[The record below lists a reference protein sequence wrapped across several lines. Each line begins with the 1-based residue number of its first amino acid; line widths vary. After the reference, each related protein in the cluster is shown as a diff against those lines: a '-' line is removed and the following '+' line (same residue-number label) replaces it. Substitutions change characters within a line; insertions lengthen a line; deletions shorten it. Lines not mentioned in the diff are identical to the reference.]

1 MDYALTLSAEKG
13 DIYYTTDVSDPRNR
27 GSISDTASL
36 YDTGIPLNEPSTQ
49 VHVRVRLGS
58 EWSAIDKA
66 TFIVEPTKPSPTS
79 LAITEILYDP
89 IAANENEIAAGFED
103 ADFEFL
109 EVRNLHKTQPVK
121 LAGLRFTEGIEF
133 SFPSELVLDPGS
145 YAVLVANRR
154 AFESR
159 NGSKSTILGEFKG
172 KSQWWRDSPAH
183 YFRRICGAEFR
194 YDTGSEWPAGA
205 DGEGKSIVLLDPESQ
220 PDPSDPSSWKA
231 SSEVG
236 GSPGE
241 QESSTV
247 SDEDTNGLLTNGRQF
262 FGNTNQSHDGD
273 FDKEVS
279 QTFLSCFRSVNK
291 PFG

>member
-13 DIYYTTDVSDPRNR
+13 DIYYTTDGSDPRNKG
-27 GSISDTASL
+27 GSIADNASL

-49 VHVRVRLGS
+49 IYARVRLGS
-58 EWSAIDKA
+58 EWSAIDRA

-109 EVRNLHKTQPVK
+109 EVRNLHNTQPVK

-145 YAVLVANRR
+145 YAVLVADRR

-159 NGSKSTILGEFKG
+159 NGSKSTIVGEFKG
-172 KSQWWRDSPAH
+172 KLSNGGETLRLITSEGSVVQS
-183 YFRRICGAEFR
+183 FR

-205 DGEGKSIVLLDPESQ
+205 DGEGKSIVLFDPESQ

-241 QESSTV
+241 KESSTV
-247 SDEDTNGLLTNGRQF
+247 SDEDTDGL
-262 FGNTNQSHDGD
+262 
-273 FDKEVS
+273 
-279 QTFLSCFRSVNK
+279 
-291 PFG
+291 P